1 MRVKLIANDKHYA
14 ELKRELV
21 SLGIEID
28 DTSNLILQEANAW
41 LDHLIC
47 RRGDELH
54 RVDTKDII
62 YIESLSRDIFVHTL
76 QGEYKA
82 GERLWQL
89 NIQLNPKKFLRIS
102 NSVIVST
109 EQIKSIKPALS
120 QKFLLTMTDGSKVDV
135 TRTYYHSFREAM
147 NI

>member
-1 MRVKLIANDKHYA
+1 MIASDKHYV
-14 ELKRELV
+14 ELKQELT

-28 DTSNLILQEANAW
+28 DNSNLVLQETNAW

-47 RRGDELH
+47 RKEDELH

-62 YIESLSRDIFVHTL
+62 YIESLSRDILVHTM

-82 GERLWQL
+82 GVRLWQL
-89 NIQLNPKKFLRIS
+89 NIQLNPKEFLRIS
-102 NSVIVST
+102 NSVIVSR

-120 QKFLLTMTDGSKVDV
+120 QKFLLTMADGSKVDV
-135 TRTYYHSFREAM
+135 TRTYYHSFREEM